1 MKHKILVKSIIIWS
15 IFITILSDK
24 IVLATVDPQTNQNP
38 KNEVNKFL
46 DSCWYYRTSNP
57 LLALDFGNKALNLI
71 EENEYTEL
79 KPKTLNFLG
88 VVQRKLGDLSKSYD
102 YFMKALNLANELK
115 DSAQI
120 GYTYN
125 NLADYYL
132 KKASYSIA
140 LENVLISYQIF
151 KNLNHKIGMAYSLNY
166 LGEIYIHHGDYNKAL
181 KYLEEASALR
191 LEIDDKRGYSNSL
204 VNIGLIH
211 FKQNNYELAR
221 DYYKKAIKINNAI
234 KYKKGRST
242 ILSLYGDIYFA
253 IKNYKIAVNSF
264 KAALKFAKSAN
275 DKAGVIENSNKLG
288 LVYLKLGKFSDAKNL
303 FEDALNSANE
313 SGHLDQEMLSY
324 LYLSQYNAE
333 IKQFEASLKYLNKYI
348 ILKDSI
354 YSNENMGRFADL
366 QTLFETQNKEMEN
379 KILKKEVSFEKT
391 TNNYLL
397 IISLVVII
405 LILVLIS
412 KYKAQNK
419 TNNLLKELNDSKD
432 KFFSIL
438 AHDLKNPFQALMGYT
453 DMLND
458 DFDEFSNEE
467 IKNSINSLQK
477 ISHNVYELLEG
488 VLEWSRAQTG
498 RMEFNPTLFKLSE
511 ESNSVIQ
518 LYSQNAINKGI
529 SLTSN
534 VNESIIIFSDR
545 NMIKTIIRNLVSNGL
560 KFTDNGG
567 YVKIFAEKTKHDI
580 KVIVEDSGIGMNQ
593 NVVDNLFKID
603 IHHTTT
609 GTEGE
614 VGTGVGL
621 MLCHELVKHHNGKIW
636 AESQLGVGSKF
647 IFTLP
652 IEK

>member
-1 MKHKILVKSIIIWS
+1 MKHKIFVKNIIIWS
-15 IFITILSDK
+15 ILVTILSDK
-24 IVLATVDPQTNQNP
+24 IVLATSYAQTDQNP
-38 KNEVNKFL
+38 KNEVNKLL
-46 DSCWYYRTSNP
+46 DSCWYYRTNNP

-71 EENEYTEL
+71 EKNEFTEL

-88 VVQRKLGDLSKSYD
+88 VVQRKLGDLSKSHD
-102 YFMKALNLANELK
+102 YFMQALDLANELK

-125 NLADYYL
+125 NLTDYYI

-166 LGEIYIHHGDYNKAL
+166 LGEIYIHHGDYDKAL
-181 KYLEEASALR
+181 KYLEEASVLR
-191 LEIDDKRGYSNSL
+191 LAIDDKRGYSNTI
-204 VNIGLIH
+204 VNIGVIYFNKKDYETARSYYGKAIRVNNKINYQKGNATILTLIGDIH
-211 FKQNNYELAR
+211 FAKNDFRKSLSSFNGALR
-221 DYYKKAIKINNAI
+221 KALI
-234 KYKKGRST
+234 S
-242 ILSLYGDIYFA
+242 
-253 IKNYKIAVNSF
+253 
-264 KAALKFAKSAN
+264 N

-288 LVYLKLGKFSDAKNL
+288 LVYLKLGKFSDAKKL
-303 FEDALNSANE
+303 FEDALALANE

-324 LYLSQYNAE
+324 LYLSQYNSQL
-333 IKQFEASLKYLNKYI
+333 KQYEASLQYLNKYI

-354 YSNENMGRFADL
+354 YSTENMGRFADL
-366 QTLFETQNKEMEN
+366 QTLFETQSKEMEN

-391 TNNYLL
+391 TNSYLL
-397 IISLVVII
+397 IISVVVII
-405 LILVLIS
+405 LILVLVS
-412 KYKAQNK
+412 KFKSQNK

-467 IKNSINSLQK
+467 IKNSIKSLQK
-477 ISHNVYELLEG
+477 ISHNVYDLLEG

-511 ESNSVIQ
+511 EANSVIQ
-518 LYSQNAINKGI
+518 LYNQNALNKGI
-529 SLTSN
+529 SLTSD
-534 VNESIIIFSDR
+534 VNESINIFSDR
-545 NMIKTIIRNLVSNGL
+545 NMIKTIIRNLVANGL
-560 KFTDNGG
+560 KFTNNGG
-567 YVKIFAEKTKHDI
+567 FVKIYADKTKNEI
-580 KVIVEDSGIGMNQ
+580 KVIVEDSGIGMSQ
-593 NVVDNLFKID
+593 SVVDNLFKID
-603 IHHTTT
+603 IHHTTK

-621 MLCHELVKHHNGKIW
+621 MLCYELVKHHNGKIW